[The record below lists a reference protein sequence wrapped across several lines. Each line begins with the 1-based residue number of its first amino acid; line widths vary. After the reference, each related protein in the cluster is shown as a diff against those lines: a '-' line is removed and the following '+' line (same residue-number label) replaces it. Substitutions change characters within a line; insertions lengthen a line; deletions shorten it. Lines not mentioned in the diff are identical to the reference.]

1 MKSTF
6 KLIFRIINK
15 TITVLS
21 TSLNKINFI
30 LRNVKI
36 GKKSIIKGLIFVR
49 NNGVLE
55 IGDSV
60 IFNSSPMANPI
71 GAGNRIYMRVG
82 KVGTLKIGSGSKIS
96 NSSLIADNG
105 FIYIGKN
112 VHIGSGC
119 KIFSTDFH
127 SLNAYHRM
135 QVPENPK
142 FVSIGKIKIEDHV
155 YIGASVTI
163 LKDVNIGEFSVVGSG
178 SIVTRDIPSREI
190 WGGVPARKIRDLSKD
205 ELLNPYGK

>member
-1 MKSTF
+1 
-6 KLIFRIINK
+6 
-15 TITVLS
+15 
-21 TSLNKINFI
+21 
-30 LRNVKI
+30 
-36 GKKSIIKGLIFVR
+36 
-49 NNGVLE
+49 
-55 IGDSV
+55 
-60 IFNSSPMANPI
+60 
-71 GAGNRIYMRVG
+71 
-82 KVGTLKIGSGSKIS
+82 
-96 NSSLIADNG
+96 
-105 FIYIGKN
+105 
-112 VHIGSGC
+112 
-119 KIFSTDFH
+119 
-127 SLNAYHRM
+127 M